1 MTLESPSMRRDALP
15 ENSLSRLLELDEP
28 GIVPARPTFLRS
40 FVYAFRGLRYAFATQ
55 RNARVHAL
63 VGMGALALAFALR
76 LSVTQIAIL
85 LATVFMVMLAELV
98 NTGIEACVDLVSP
111 EYHPLARVAKDVA
124 AGAVLLAAIGASV
137 IGLVLFAPPVLA
149 ILTHVLAR

>member
-1 MTLESPSMRRDALP
+1 MRHDTLP
-15 ENSLSRLLELDEP
+15 EHSFSRLLSADEP
-28 GIVPARPTFLRS
+28 GVVPARPTFLRS

-63 VGMGALALAFALR
+63 VGTGALALALWLR

-85 LATVFMVMLAELV
+85 LVTVFTVMLAELV
-98 NTGIEACVDLVSP
+98 NTGIEACVDVVSP

-124 AGAVLLAAIGASV
+124 AGAVLLAAIGATV
-137 IGLVLFAPPVLA
+137 IGLVLFAPPLMALA
-149 ILTHVLAR
+149 GHVLAR